1 MKQIT
6 KVKPFRIIGNVYFV
20 GCKEC
25 SSHLFATEEGLILL
39 DTGYEENAP
48 YIVESITALGFK
60 VEDIKII
67 LHSHGH
73 YDHTWATPG
82 ILALA
87 PEAKTYLCAL
97 DERYLEHR
105 FVPDFDYE
113 DGGEIRLGSTAITTV
128 FTPGHTEG
136 SYSFFLTV
144 TENGESYRL
153 GMFGGAGPR
162 QLKKDYMNQPGRD
175 IWYCMRGKFFDS
187 IEQLLEEHVDVMLGN
202 HAWHNATLEKAA
214 LAEAGAERNPF
225 IKPEEWKKFL
235 MNSRE
240 ALWKI
245 IREES
250 RTHFVN
256 YAHRGA
262 PSYCPE
268 NTFLS
273 FYTGMYMGANGI
285 ETDVQMT
292 KDGVLVLFHDDTI
305 MRLTGAE
312 GSIQDYTLEQL
323 RQFTFENN
331 GLTDKIVVFEDFL
344 QQFGW
349 RDITFAIEIKQAGIE
364 PQVVDMIRKYNIQS
378 KTIVTSFMFGSVRA
392 TKAYAPEQKVG
403 LLTKEVTDELLAE
416 LKAIG
421 AEQLCPYATDVTEET
436 VARWHAQGFE
446 VRAWGVKDEIL
457 MRQVYDA
464 GAEGMTVNFPDK
476 LTSYMAQ
483 KTEGR

>member
-1 MKQIT
+1 M
-6 KVKPFRIIGNVYFV
+6 
-20 GCKEC
+20 
-25 SSHLFATEEGLILL
+25 
-39 DTGYEENAP
+39 
-48 YIVESITALGFK
+48 
-60 VEDIKII
+60 
-67 LHSHGH
+67 
-73 YDHTWATPG
+73 
-82 ILALA
+82 
-87 PEAKTYLCAL
+87 
-97 DERYLEHR
+97 
-105 FVPDFDYE
+105 
-113 DGGEIRLGSTAITTV
+113 
-128 FTPGHTEG
+128 
-136 SYSFFLTV
+136 
-144 TENGESYRL
+144 
-153 GMFGGAGPR
+153 
-162 QLKKDYMNQPGRD
+162 
-175 IWYCMRGKFFDS
+175 
-187 IEQLLEEHVDVMLGN
+187 
-202 HAWHNATLEKAA
+202 
-214 LAEAGAERNPF
+214 
-225 IKPEEWKKFL
+225 
-235 MNSRE
+235 
-240 ALWKI
+240 
-245 IREES
+245 
-250 RTHFVN
+250 FVN

-262 PSYCPE
+262 SEYTPE
-268 NTFLS
+268 NTLLA

-312 GSIQDYTLEQL
+312 GSIQDYTLGQL

-364 PQVVDMIRKYNIQS
+364 SQVVDMIRKYNIQS
-378 KTIVTSFMFGSVRA
+378 KTIVTSFMLGSVRA

-403 LLTKEVTDELLAE
+403 LLTKEVTEELLAE
-416 LKAIG
+416 LKTIG
-421 AEQLCPYATDVTEET
+421 AEQLCPYAMDVTEET

>member
-1 MKQIT
+1 M
-6 KVKPFRIIGNVYFV
+6 
-20 GCKEC
+20 
-25 SSHLFATEEGLILL
+25 
-39 DTGYEENAP
+39 
-48 YIVESITALGFK
+48 
-60 VEDIKII
+60 
-67 LHSHGH
+67 
-73 YDHTWATPG
+73 
-82 ILALA
+82 
-87 PEAKTYLCAL
+87 
-97 DERYLEHR
+97 
-105 FVPDFDYE
+105 
-113 DGGEIRLGSTAITTV
+113 
-128 FTPGHTEG
+128 
-136 SYSFFLTV
+136 
-144 TENGESYRL
+144 
-153 GMFGGAGPR
+153 
-162 QLKKDYMNQPGRD
+162 
-175 IWYCMRGKFFDS
+175 
-187 IEQLLEEHVDVMLGN
+187 
-202 HAWHNATLEKAA
+202 
-214 LAEAGAERNPF
+214 
-225 IKPEEWKKFL
+225 
-235 MNSRE
+235 
-240 ALWKI
+240 
-245 IREES
+245 
-250 RTHFVN
+250 FVN

-262 PSYCPE
+262 SEYTPE
-268 NTFLS
+268 NTLLA

-285 ETDVQMT
+285 ETDIQMT

-364 PQVVDMIRKYNIQS
+364 SQVVDMIRKYNIQS
-378 KTIVTSFMFGSVRA
+378 KTIVTSFMLGSVRA

-403 LLTKEVTDELLAE
+403 LLTKEVTEELLAE
-416 LKAIG
+416 LKTIG
-421 AEQLCPYATDVTEET
+421 AEQLCPYAMDVTEET

>member
-1 MKQIT
+1 M
-6 KVKPFRIIGNVYFV
+6 
-20 GCKEC
+20 
-25 SSHLFATEEGLILL
+25 
-39 DTGYEENAP
+39 
-48 YIVESITALGFK
+48 
-60 VEDIKII
+60 
-67 LHSHGH
+67 
-73 YDHTWATPG
+73 
-82 ILALA
+82 
-87 PEAKTYLCAL
+87 
-97 DERYLEHR
+97 
-105 FVPDFDYE
+105 
-113 DGGEIRLGSTAITTV
+113 
-128 FTPGHTEG
+128 
-136 SYSFFLTV
+136 
-144 TENGESYRL
+144 
-153 GMFGGAGPR
+153 
-162 QLKKDYMNQPGRD
+162 
-175 IWYCMRGKFFDS
+175 
-187 IEQLLEEHVDVMLGN
+187 
-202 HAWHNATLEKAA
+202 
-214 LAEAGAERNPF
+214 
-225 IKPEEWKKFL
+225 
-235 MNSRE
+235 
-240 ALWKI
+240 
-245 IREES
+245 
-250 RTHFVN
+250 FVN

-262 PSYCPE
+262 SEYTPE
-268 NTFLS
+268 NTLLA

-378 KTIVTSFMFGSVRA
+378 KTIVTSFMLGSVRA

-403 LLTKEVTDELLAE
+403 LLTKEVTEELLAE
-416 LKAIG
+416 LKTIG
-421 AEQLCPYATDVTEET
+421 AEQLCPYAMDVTEET

>member
-1 MKQIT
+1 M
-6 KVKPFRIIGNVYFV
+6 
-20 GCKEC
+20 
-25 SSHLFATEEGLILL
+25 
-39 DTGYEENAP
+39 
-48 YIVESITALGFK
+48 
-60 VEDIKII
+60 
-67 LHSHGH
+67 
-73 YDHTWATPG
+73 
-82 ILALA
+82 
-87 PEAKTYLCAL
+87 
-97 DERYLEHR
+97 
-105 FVPDFDYE
+105 
-113 DGGEIRLGSTAITTV
+113 
-128 FTPGHTEG
+128 
-136 SYSFFLTV
+136 
-144 TENGESYRL
+144 
-153 GMFGGAGPR
+153 
-162 QLKKDYMNQPGRD
+162 
-175 IWYCMRGKFFDS
+175 
-187 IEQLLEEHVDVMLGN
+187 
-202 HAWHNATLEKAA
+202 
-214 LAEAGAERNPF
+214 
-225 IKPEEWKKFL
+225 
-235 MNSRE
+235 
-240 ALWKI
+240 
-245 IREES
+245 
-250 RTHFVN
+250 FVN

-262 PSYCPE
+262 SEYTPE
-268 NTFLS
+268 NTLLA

-364 PQVVDMIRKYNIQS
+364 SQVVDMIRKYNIQS
-378 KTIVTSFMFGSVRA
+378 KTIVTSFMLGSVRA

-403 LLTKEVTDELLAE
+403 LLTKEVTEELLAE
-416 LKAIG
+416 LKTIG
-421 AEQLCPYATDVTEET
+421 AEQLCPYAMDVTEET

-464 GAEGMTVNFPDK
+464 SAEGMTVNFPDK

>member
-1 MKQIT
+1 M
-6 KVKPFRIIGNVYFV
+6 
-20 GCKEC
+20 
-25 SSHLFATEEGLILL
+25 
-39 DTGYEENAP
+39 
-48 YIVESITALGFK
+48 
-60 VEDIKII
+60 
-67 LHSHGH
+67 
-73 YDHTWATPG
+73 
-82 ILALA
+82 
-87 PEAKTYLCAL
+87 
-97 DERYLEHR
+97 
-105 FVPDFDYE
+105 
-113 DGGEIRLGSTAITTV
+113 
-128 FTPGHTEG
+128 
-136 SYSFFLTV
+136 
-144 TENGESYRL
+144 
-153 GMFGGAGPR
+153 
-162 QLKKDYMNQPGRD
+162 
-175 IWYCMRGKFFDS
+175 
-187 IEQLLEEHVDVMLGN
+187 
-202 HAWHNATLEKAA
+202 
-214 LAEAGAERNPF
+214 
-225 IKPEEWKKFL
+225 
-235 MNSRE
+235 
-240 ALWKI
+240 
-245 IREES
+245 
-250 RTHFVN
+250 FVN

-262 PSYCPE
+262 SEYTPE
-268 NTFLS
+268 NTLLA

-364 PQVVDMIRKYNIQS
+364 SQVVDMIRKYNIQS
-378 KTIVTSFMFGSVRA
+378 KTIVTSFMLGSVRA

-403 LLTKEVTDELLAE
+403 LLTKEVTEELLAE
-416 LKAIG
+416 LKTIG
-421 AEQLCPYATDVTEET
+421 AEQLCPYAMDVTEET

-457 MRQVYDA
+457 MRQVCDA

>member
-1 MKQIT
+1 M
-6 KVKPFRIIGNVYFV
+6 
-20 GCKEC
+20 
-25 SSHLFATEEGLILL
+25 
-39 DTGYEENAP
+39 
-48 YIVESITALGFK
+48 
-60 VEDIKII
+60 
-67 LHSHGH
+67 
-73 YDHTWATPG
+73 
-82 ILALA
+82 
-87 PEAKTYLCAL
+87 
-97 DERYLEHR
+97 
-105 FVPDFDYE
+105 
-113 DGGEIRLGSTAITTV
+113 
-128 FTPGHTEG
+128 
-136 SYSFFLTV
+136 
-144 TENGESYRL
+144 
-153 GMFGGAGPR
+153 
-162 QLKKDYMNQPGRD
+162 
-175 IWYCMRGKFFDS
+175 
-187 IEQLLEEHVDVMLGN
+187 
-202 HAWHNATLEKAA
+202 
-214 LAEAGAERNPF
+214 
-225 IKPEEWKKFL
+225 
-235 MNSRE
+235 
-240 ALWKI
+240 
-245 IREES
+245 
-250 RTHFVN
+250 FVN

-262 PSYCPE
+262 SEYTPE
-268 NTFLS
+268 NTLLA

-364 PQVVDMIRKYNIQS
+364 PQVVDMIRKYKIES
-378 KTIVTSFMFGSVRA
+378 KTIVTSFMLGSVRA

-421 AEQLCPYATDVTEET
+421 AEQLCPRATDVTEET

-476 LTSYMAQ
+476 LTSYIAQ